1 LPPEEIEYEGQS
13 IPVVGT
19 LSADMTL
26 GDWQRIHQVVK
37 DYYDRNALADDVNA
51 IIAGLGD

>member
-1 LPPEEIEYEGQS
+1 
-13 IPVVGT
+13 
-19 LSADMTL
+19 MTL
-26 GDWQRIHQVVK
+26 GDWQRIHQVVE